1 MSHTERRRRGKHPP
15 EWSACAEA
23 GGVRA
28 PARGIR
34 RKRTPAVNREKGA
47 RAVPERGNFNRQT
60 EVFPAECGAGRRFR
74 TGPGRKISSP
84 KRPPEKNRAR
94 RRTKFRTGRR
104 KTIKNKPKNTGPGK
118 APYSLLSP
126 APAGSAPR
134 RPPERTA
141 DGRPER
147 TTVSAAGI
155 AAAGGRPYAAFGT
168 GRAACR
174 SVWRGALSGKRGS
187 VLSSAS
193 RSRSRTAGPD
203 SRGASYSSASYFL
216 YM

>member
-34 RKRTPAVNREKGA
+34 RKRTPAVNREEGA

-74 TGPGRKISSP
+74 IGPGRKISSP
-84 KRPPEKNRAR
+84 KRPPEKKPGAAPNEVPDRAAENNQKQ
-94 RRTKFRTGRR
+94 TKEYGAFS
-104 KTIKNKPKNTGPGK
+104 GPVFF
-118 APYSLLSP
+118 AYP
-126 APAGSAPR
+126 APASTAPR
-134 RPPERTA
+134 RPPERQT

-147 TTVSAAGI
+147 TTVSAARI

-174 SVWRGALSGKRGS
+174 SVWRGALSGRRGS